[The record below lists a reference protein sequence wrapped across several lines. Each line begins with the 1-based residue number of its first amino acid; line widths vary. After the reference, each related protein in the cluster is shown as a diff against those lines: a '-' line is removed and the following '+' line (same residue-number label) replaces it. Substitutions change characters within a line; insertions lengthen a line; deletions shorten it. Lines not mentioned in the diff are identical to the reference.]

1 MSRPLKYLTAALL
14 WAAVAGYIIWSAA
27 AAHRQRAAREVTRLV
42 VDVHD
47 STSQGHLVSTAQVRS
62 WIGRSGLKT
71 VGAKVGEVDL
81 RGIERLI
88 ADNGFVSRVDAYVR
102 YDGTLHVDI
111 RQRRPLLR
119 MLTDGWNSYV
129 TQEGFAFAAPR
140 SSSLYVPVVTGSY
153 RPPFPASYSGPVR
166 DYVDG
171 RIEEID
177 RRIEELE
184 REKYPYF
191 RRELQNDEN
200 IRALR
205 RMRIKRRW
213 WRFESEK
220 EFEERVE
227 KLRSHK
233 ADLRRSYRYEA
244 RLVQEGIEAVATR
257 QEAERRKQ
265 KKLEK
270 SYEDFTKLLTFVEFL
285 EEDDFWRSEVVQ
297 IVAHTAPSGA
307 LEVELIPRSG
317 RFRILFGRIERVDE
331 KFDLLADFYRRG
343 LGRLGWDEF
352 ATVSV
357 QYRGRV
363 VCRK

>member
-1 MSRPLKYLTAALL
+1 M
-14 WAAVAGYIIWSAA
+14 
-27 AAHRQRAAREVTRLV
+27 
-42 VDVHD
+42 
-47 STSQGHLVSTAQVRS
+47 
-62 WIGRSGLKT
+62 
-71 VGAKVGEVDL
+71 
-81 RGIERLI
+81 
-88 ADNGFVSRVDAYVR
+88 
-102 YDGTLHVDI
+102 
-111 RQRRPLLR
+111 
-119 MLTDGWNSYV
+119 
-129 TQEGFAFAAPR
+129 
-140 SSSLYVPVVTGSY
+140 
-153 RPPFPASYSGPVR
+153 R

-220 EFEERVE
+220 EFDERVE

-244 RLVQEGIEAVATR
+244 RLVQEGIEAVAAR

-270 SYEDFTKLLTFVEFL
+270 SYEDFMKLLTFVEFV

-297 IVAHTAPSGA
+297 IAARTTPSGA
-307 LEVELIPRSG
+307 LEVELVPRSG
-317 RFRILFGRIERVDE
+317 RHTILFGRIEQVER
-331 KFDLLADFYRRG
+331 KFDKLMRFYRSG
-343 LGRLGWDEF
+343 LQNIGWD
-352 ATVSV
+352 A
-357 QYRGRV
+357 YRTIDIRYKDQV
-363 VCRK
+363 VCKK

>member
-1 MSRPLKYLTAALL
+1 MSRPLKYLLIGL
-14 WAAVAGYIIWSAA
+14 MWAAVAGYILWSAA
-27 AAHRQRAAREVTRLV
+27 AARRQRAAREVTGMV
-42 VDVHD
+42 VDVKD

-62 WIGRSGLKT
+62 WIRRSGLRT
-71 VGAKVGEVDL
+71 VGAKVDEVDL
-81 RGIERLI
+81 QGIERLI

-111 RQRRPLLR
+111 RQRRPLVRL
-119 MLTDGWNSYV
+119 LTDGWNCYV

-153 RPPFPASYSGPVR
+153 RPPFPATYAGPVR
-166 DYVDG
+166 SYVEERLG
-171 RIEEID
+171 EID

-213 WRFESEK
+213 WRLESEK
-220 EFEERVE
+220 EFDKRVE
-227 KLRSHK
+227 ELRSHK
-233 ADLRRSYRYEA
+233 ADLRRRYRYEA
-244 RLVQEGIEAVATR
+244 RLVQEGIDAISAR

-270 SYEDFTKLLTFVEFL
+270 SYEDFVKLLTFVEFL
-285 EEDDFWRSEVVQ
+285 EDDDFWRSEVVQ

-307 LEVELIPRSG
+307 LEVDLVPRSG
-317 RFRILFGRIERVDE
+317 RFRILFGRLEEVEE
-331 KFDLLADFYRRG
+331 KFDRLAAFYRRG

-357 QYRGRV
+357 KYRGRV

>member
-1 MSRPLKYLTAALL
+1 MPKYLKYTLLALL
-14 WAAVAGYIIWSAA
+14 WGGVAAYLLYAGGKVRR
-27 AAHRQRAAREVTRLV
+27 HRAEQPVTRIEVEV
-42 VDVHD
+42 VD

-62 WIGRSGLKT
+62 WIRRSGLRT
-71 VGAKVGEVDL
+71 VGAKVDEVDL
-81 RGIERLI
+81 QGIERLI

-111 RQRRPLLR
+111 RQRRPLVRL
-119 MLTDGWNSYV
+119 LTDGWNCYV

-153 RPPFPASYSGPVR
+153 RPPFPATYAGPVR
-166 DYVDG
+166 RYVEERLG
-171 RIEEID
+171 EID

-213 WRFESEK
+213 WRLESEK
-220 EFEERVE
+220 EFDKRVE
-227 KLRSHK
+227 ELRSHK
-233 ADLRRSYRYEA
+233 ADLRRRYRYEA
-244 RLVQEGIEAVATR
+244 RLVQEGIDAISAR

-270 SYEDFTKLLTFVEFL
+270 SYEDFVKLLTFVEFL

-307 LEVELIPRSG
+307 LEVDLVPRSG
-317 RFRILFGRIERVDE
+317 RFRILFGRLEEVEE
-331 KFDLLADFYRRG
+331 KFDRLAAFYRRG

-357 QYRGRV
+357 KYRGRV

>member
-1 MSRPLKYLTAALL
+1 M
-14 WAAVAGYIIWSAA
+14 
-27 AAHRQRAAREVTRLV
+27 
-42 VDVHD
+42 
-47 STSQGHLVSTAQVRS
+47 
-62 WIGRSGLKT
+62 
-71 VGAKVGEVDL
+71 
-81 RGIERLI
+81 
-88 ADNGFVSRVDAYVR
+88 
-102 YDGTLHVDI
+102 
-111 RQRRPLLR
+111 
-119 MLTDGWNSYV
+119 
-129 TQEGFAFAAPR
+129 
-140 SSSLYVPVVTGSY
+140 
-153 RPPFPASYSGPVR
+153 R

-244 RLVQEGIEAVATR
+244 RLVQEGIEAVAAR

>member
-1 MSRPLKYLTAALL
+1 MPRPLKYLLIGL
-14 WAAVAGYIIWSAA
+14 MWAAVAGYILWSAA
-27 AAHRQRAAREVTRLV
+27 AARRQRAAREVTGMV
-42 VDVHD
+42 VDVKD

-62 WIGRSGLKT
+62 WIRRSGLRT
-71 VGAKVGEVDL
+71 VGAKVDEVDL
-81 RGIERLI
+81 QGIERLI

-111 RQRRPLLR
+111 RQRRPLVRL
-119 MLTDGWNSYV
+119 LTDGWNCYV

-153 RPPFPASYSGPVR
+153 RPPFPATYAGPVR
-166 DYVDG
+166 RYVEERLG
-171 RIEEID
+171 EID

-213 WRFESEK
+213 WRLESEK
-220 EFEERVE
+220 EFDKRVE
-227 KLRSHK
+227 ELRSHK
-233 ADLRRSYRYEA
+233 ADLRRRYRYEA
-244 RLVQEGIEAVATR
+244 RLVQEGLDAIPAR
-257 QEAERRKQ
+257 PEAERPKQ
-265 KKLEK
+265 KQVEK
-270 SYEDFTKLLTFVEFL
+270 RNEDFVEPHPVADFRAT
-285 EEDDFWRSEVVQ
+285 DDLWRSEVVQ

-307 LEVELIPRSG
+307 LEVDLVPRSG
-317 RFRILFGRIERVDE
+317 RFRILFGRLEEVEE
-331 KFDLLADFYRRG
+331 KFDRLAAFYRRG

-357 QYRGRV
+357 KYRGRV